1 MSTLSKTKKIAITGS
16 IGSGKSTL
24 VNLLK
29 KKGFMVLSADEIV
42 ADLYKNDHELIYM
55 IQDLVDINIL
65 ENNKINK
72 EILKKVFFDNPDLK
86 SKIEKVVHQR
96 VYEVIQQNKENLLFV
111 EIPLLFESNKQDE
124 FDEVL
129 CVIVS
134 EKTRNE
140 RLKQTRGYSDEEI
153 AKRVSSQM
161 SQSDKIRQSDVIFV
175 NDYSVD
181 ILENQLDRYLERR
194 GYDIR

>member
-1 MSTLSKTKKIAITGS
+1 MSELSKTKKIAITGS

-29 KKGFMVLSADEIV
+29 KKGYSVLSADEIV
-42 ADLYKNDHELIYM
+42 ADLYKNDYELINK
-55 IQDLVDINIL
+55 IQDVVDINII
-65 ENNKINK
+65 ENNQINK
-72 EILKKVFFDNPDLK
+72 EILKSVFFDNPDLK
-86 SKIEKVVHQR
+86 TEIESLVHQR
-96 VYEVIQQNKENLLFV
+96 VYEVIHQNKEELLFV
-111 EIPLLFESNKQDE
+111 EIPLLFESRKQDE

-134 EKTRNE
+134 DTTRNE

-153 AKRVSSQM
+153 NKRVSSQM

-181 ILENQLDRYLERR
+181 VLENQLDRYLERR